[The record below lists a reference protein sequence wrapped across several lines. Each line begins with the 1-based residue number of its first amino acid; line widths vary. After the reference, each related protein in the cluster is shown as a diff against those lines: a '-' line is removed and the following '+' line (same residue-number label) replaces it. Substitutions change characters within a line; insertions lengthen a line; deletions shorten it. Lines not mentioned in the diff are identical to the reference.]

1 MQVVSLNQG
10 ALRTA
15 AFAARLRR
23 LRIAYRD
30 GAIRDFADIPPA
42 LFDALIK
49 SQDPE
54 TFVRERVEGQ
64 YDERIVRSA

>member
-1 MQVVSLNQG
+1 MQVVPFNQG
-10 ALRTA
+10 ELHTA

-30 GAIRDFADIPPA
+30 GAIRDYADIPPG
-42 LFDALIK
+42 LFDALIR
-49 SQDPE
+49 SSDPE

-64 YDERIVRSA
+64 YDEKIVRSA